1 MKNKAKKSKIE
12 KFWWAL
18 RKARNL
24 TLRRLPS
31 KHHEESWK
39 NFEKVMEYRA
49 NFFMSAKIIL
59 FAYNLYTGDM
69 QYMLS
74 EKAINEG
81 LIANVDLARKVW
93 PIAHI
98 AVWVWFILCCI
109 LFLASKKYMILTR
122 LYWYLMIVMHGVE
135 IFLPYDISEASS
147 NYVSLVGVTT

>member
-1 MKNKAKKSKIE
+1 MNNKVKKSKTE

-49 NFFMSAKIIL
+49 NFFMTAKIIL

-98 AVWVWFILCCI
+98 TVWVWFILCFWI
-109 LFLASKKYMILTR
+109 LFPMELCLHLEETLQTSLHVLPDRRRKCNSTR
-122 LYWYLMIVMHGVE
+122 WGLQLGGNTMG
-135 IFLPYDISEASS
+135 
-147 NYVSLVGVTT
+147 